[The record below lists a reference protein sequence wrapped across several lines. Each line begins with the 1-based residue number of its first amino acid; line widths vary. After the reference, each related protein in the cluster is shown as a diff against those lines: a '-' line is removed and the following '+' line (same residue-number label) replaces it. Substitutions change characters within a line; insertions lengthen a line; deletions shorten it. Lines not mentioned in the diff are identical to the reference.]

1 MRFDARASRRTRI
14 ANGEAS
20 PGGEELVS
28 LVRTPKRWAGVLVAA
43 ALVVVAACGGT
54 SSSSS
59 GTSFKGTR
67 NVGLDIA
74 ITGQSALYGHAIS
87 QAVKLAVSDLN
98 ASGGVAG
105 YKLQADVL
113 DDGTDVTKATEN
125 VRQLILQDNAAVLI
139 GLVTSAQCAATTPI
153 SKQNKVIMV
162 AATCNSYQLTT
173 EPDLVNPYFVSVVP
187 NTYMEGTSAGT
198 LVGKLPNVKNIFI
211 VSPNYLFGRSE
222 TNAFV
227 AELKKVAPDAK
238 IVNPQSTWYVPY
250 PTNPRWD
257 STIAAIQA
265 SNPKPDLIY
274 SNIFAADQD
283 NFIKQAL
290 AVDPNFFK
298 TYPMTTLSSVDDL
311 NSLGSSYPLGMHL
324 YMRAPFFA
332 LTNSKLTAYINHYR
346 ATYNGEYPSDW
357 AVMDYDAVM
366 MWAKAASAAGT
377 FDSAKVMK
385 QIAGH
390 TFSSLRGYNFT
401 IRTQDQ
407 QANVGETIGTTS
419 ADSGSKY
426 PFPTLS
432 PVTNLKGDDIIMPVD
447 LVKEL
452 QAGQCEQGGKPTTT
466 DFALCPSWKG

>member
-1 MRFDARASRRTRI
+1 M
-14 ANGEAS
+14 
-20 PGGEELVS
+20 VS
-28 LVRTPKRWAGVLVAA
+28 LVRNQMRWAMAA
-43 ALVVVAACGGT
+43 ATALLVVAACGGT
-54 SSSSS
+54 STS
-59 GTSFKGTR
+59 GSGTTSFKGTR
-67 NVGLDIA
+67 NLGLDIA

-113 DDGTDVTKATEN
+113 DDGTDVNKAVEN
-125 VRQLILQDNAAVLI
+125 TRQLILQDNVAALL
-139 GLVTSAQCAATTPI
+139 GPVTSAQCAATSPI
-153 SKQNKVIMV
+153 AKQNKVITM

-173 EPDLVNPYFVSVVP
+173 EPDLVNPYWVSVVP
-187 NTYMEGTSAGT
+187 NTFMEGTSAGT

-227 AELKKVAPDAK
+227 AQLKKVNPSAT
-238 IVNPQSTWYVPY
+238 IVNSPSTWYVPY

-274 SNIFAADQD
+274 SNIFAADQE

-311 NSLGSSYPLGMHL
+311 NALQSSYPLGMHL

-332 LTNSKLTAYINHYR
+332 LTNTKLTAYINHYR

-366 MWAKAASAAGT
+366 TWAKAANAAGT
-377 FDSAKVMK
+377 LDSDKVVK
-385 QIAGH
+385 QLAGH

-419 ADSGSKY
+419 DAAGTKY

-432 PVTNLKGDDIIMPVD
+432 GVTNLKGDDIIMPLN

-452 QAGQCEQGGKPTTT
+452 QSGQCMQGGKPSTT
-466 DFALCPSWKG
+466 DFALCPSWKS

>member
-1 MRFDARASRRTRI
+1 MRAQADAHVTPAP
-14 ANGEAS
+14 GENAS

-28 LVRTPKRWAGVLVAA
+28 LVRTPMRWAGAAAAA
-43 ALVVVAACGGT
+43 ALLVVAACGGT

-59 GTSFKGTR
+59 GTTSFKGTR

-87 QAVKLAVSDLN
+87 QAVKLAVADLN

-105 YKLQADVL
+105 YKLQADIL
-113 DDGTDVTKATEN
+113 DDGTDVNKSVEN
-125 VRQLILQDNAAVLI
+125 TRQLILQDNAAVLI
-139 GLVTSAQCAATTPI
+139 GPVTSAQCAATSPI
-153 SKQNKVIMV
+153 TKQNRVITI

-173 EPDLVNPYFVSVVP
+173 EPDLLNPYWVSIVP

-227 AELKKVAPDAK
+227 AQLKKVNPSAT

-274 SNIFAADQD
+274 SNIFAADQQ

-290 AVDPNFFK
+290 ATDPNFFK

-311 NSLGSSYPLGMHL
+311 NALGSSYPLGMHL

-332 LTNSKLTAYINHYR
+332 LTNTKLTSYLNHYR

-366 MWAKAASAAGT
+366 TWAKAANAAGT
-377 FDSAKVMK
+377 LDNDKVLK
-385 QIAGH
+385 QLVGH

-419 ADSGSKY
+419 DVTGTKY

-432 PVTNLKGDDIIMPVD
+432 GITNLKGDDIIMPLD

-452 QAGQCEQGGKPTTT
+452 QAGQCEQGGKPSTT
-466 DFALCPSWKG
+466 DFALCPSWKS